1 MSPPKSTSIDELDRN
16 IHALCQRINVA
27 TYELL
32 VLIRE
37 FDERG
42 GWLQWGSP
50 NCTEWL
56 AWRCD
61 LSIATAREKVRV
73 ANALK
78 TLPLICESFSAGE
91 LSYAKVRALTR
102 VANRDNEKALV
113 EFALRHTAV
122 HVADRCRELRCGS
135 EASIDTAQRAWAN
148 RSLRIRRDRHRE
160 MMTITIDL
168 PMDTGE
174 LVEKALDKSREHQLS
189 TDDRIPDMEDASW
202 STRQADAFVD
212 LVTDYLSPNG
222 NSDSEAITGSN
233 DNYLVT
239 IHVDQSAL
247 AGNDGRSAIPIE
259 SVRRLCCDNHAVVLT
274 DNDKGQ
280 PLSIGRKTRIVPKAI
295 ERAVKSRDGHQ
306 CTFPG
311 CSNRRYLDCHHVQH
325 WSKGGETSLDNLLLL
340 CSKHHT
346 LVHEGG
352 FTIERDYTDDWFF
365 KRPDG
370 IAVPDIGYFSSPH
383 QDPPAGGLL
392 SVAENTVKERPPLD
406 YLH

>member
-1 MSPPKSTSIDELDRN
+1 MHSPAQTPIDELDHN
-16 IHALCQRINVA
+16 ILTLCQRINVA

-42 GWLQWGSP
+42 GWVQWGSS
-50 NCTEWL
+50 NCAEWL

-73 ANALK
+73 ARALK
-78 TLPLICESFSAGE
+78 TLPLICEAFATGE
-91 LSYAKVRALTR
+91 LSYAKVRAMTR
-102 VANRDNEKALV
+102 VAHRDNEQALV
-113 EFALRHTAV
+113 EFALWHTAT

-135 EASIDTAQRAWAN
+135 EASIDTAARAYAG
-148 RSLRIRRDRHRE
+148 RSLRIRRDRQRE

-168 PMDTGE
+168 PVDTGE
-174 LVEKALDKSREHQLS
+174 LVEKALDKAREGQLS
-189 TDDRIPDMEDASW
+189 NQGDIPDIEDASW
-202 STRQADAFVD
+202 STRQADAFVGV
-212 LVTDYLSPNG
+212 VTGFLSG
-222 NSDSEAITGSN
+222 DGHGDDKDTSASN

-259 SVRRLCCDNHAVVLT
+259 SVRRLCCDSHAVVLT
-274 DNDKGQ
+274 EGQ
-280 PLSIGRKTRIVPKAI
+280 DGEPLSIGRKTRIIPQAI
-295 ERAVKSRDGHQ
+295 ARAVRARDGHQ

-311 CSNRRYLDCHHVQH
+311 CSHRRYLHCHHVKH
-325 WSKGGETSLDNLLLL
+325 WSKGGETSLDNLLLI

-352 FTIERDYTDDWFF
+352 FNIERDYANNWFF

-370 IAVPDIGYFSSPH
+370 IAVPDIGYISRPY
-383 QDPPAGGLL
+383 QNPPAGGLL
-392 SVAENTVKERPPLD
+392 SVAENMLKEQPPPV